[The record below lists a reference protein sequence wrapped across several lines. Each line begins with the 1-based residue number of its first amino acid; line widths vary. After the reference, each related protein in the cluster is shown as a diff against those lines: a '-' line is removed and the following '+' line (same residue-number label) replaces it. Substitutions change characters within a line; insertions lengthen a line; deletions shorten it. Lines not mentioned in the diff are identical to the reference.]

1 MKSYKILF
9 LFIFFS
15 ILLNS
20 KVFAQWEPDQRL
32 TNTAGNSFLA
42 NNNAWNIAASGDSIH
57 VIYIEYQSGNSQ
69 IYYTCSYNAGLNW
82 NTPVMLSQGP
92 CDILNYTLAV
102 SGSTVHVVWINN
114 MDNRL
119 IYRRSTN
126 AGITWEQEDTI
137 VYPGVQNV
145 GEPCLAASGNNVY
158 LVYTH
163 NPASGYNVDLF
174 FITSTNGGVSWSA
187 AQRLTY
193 DTNNIMDGAPS
204 IAVSGNILHLIWGR
218 VSNPSNWH
226 RRVLYLRS
234 TNNGASWEPERYITT
249 DTVSQS
255 QPCIAAS
262 GNYVHAVWMDTRND
276 TLQIFYRLSQDNG
289 INWQPEIPLTH
300 NIIMADYQTI
310 AAIGRNVHVA
320 WRDYRFSNQW
330 HIGYRRSMDNGQTWQ
345 PDTFFYDAFHQ
356 ESPSIAVA
364 GTKVHLIWIDNRAGN
379 WEIYYKRNPT
389 GSGIEEP
396 EHSLLHPTTSPF
408 EIYPN
413 PAKSLATIHYSLS
426 TNSIV
431 SMQLYDVSG
440 KFIKTLSKESQTAGD
455 YSKLLNTK
463 NLSAGVYFITL
474 RSKSDKIVRRLVICR

>member
-1 MKSYKILF
+1 MQQHKMLF
-9 LFIFFS
+9 LLTT
-15 ILLNS
+15 LLLITS
-20 KVFAQWEPDQRL
+20 TSVFAQWEPDQRL
-32 TNTAGNSFLA
+32 TNTASNSFLA

-57 VIYIEYQSGNSQ
+57 VIYIEYESGNSQ
-69 IYYTCSYNAGLNW
+69 IHYTCSYDAGLNW
-82 NTPVMLSQGP
+82 NTPVTLSQGP
-92 CDILNYTLAV
+92 CDILAYTLAV
-102 SGSTVHVVWINN
+102 SGSTVHAVWINN

-137 VYPGVQNV
+137 VYPGTQNV
-145 GEPCLAASGNNVY
+145 GDPCLAASGNNVY

-174 FITSTNGGVSWSA
+174 FISSTNGGVSWSA

-234 TNNGASWEPERYITT
+234 TNNGAAWEPERYITS
-249 DTVSQS
+249 DTISQS
-255 QPCIAAS
+255 QPTIAAA
-262 GNYVHAVWMDTRND
+262 GNFVYAIWMDQRTD
-276 TLQIFYRLSQDNG
+276 SIQLYYRSSPDNG
-289 INWQPEIPLTH
+289 VNWQTEKCLTN
-300 NIIMADYQTI
+300 NIISADYQTI

-320 WRDYRFSNQW
+320 WRDYRYYNQW
-330 HIGYRRSMDNGQTWQ
+330 HIGYRRSTDNGQTWQ

-389 GSGIEEP
+389 GSGIEEENQQP
-396 EHSLLHPTTSPF
+396 LLPDRF
-408 EIYPN
+408 LLEIYPN
-413 PAKSLATIHYSLS
+413 PAKTYFTIRLPQ
-426 TNSIV
+426 IV
-431 SMQLYDVSG
+431 DPTQIKIFDVSG
-440 KFIKTLSKESQTAGD
+440 KMVKEVRCKTQESRITLDGIKSGIYFISLQSQ
-455 YSKLLNTK
+455 LNT
-463 NLSAGVYFITL
+463 IIQ
-474 RSKSDKIVRRLVICR
+474 RIVVVK